1 MQRILVV
8 YFSQTGQLREIVSS
22 ITAPLTAREDF
33 EIVTAQI
40 KPRRAYPFPWPFWQF
55 FSTFP
60 ETVAELPDPIEP
72 LEVGS
77 NSDFDLVI
85 LAYQVWFLSPS
96 MPMMAFLQS
105 EQAKQLL
112 NNRRVITVIGC
123 RNMWLQAQE
132 RMKLHL
138 QRIGARLVDN
148 VVFTDSTHMAATF
161 ISTPLWMLTG
171 RRGPFLGGRIP
182 AAGIA
187 STEIAAASRF
197 GRALAE
203 QLPHRSH
210 QDDASFFVGLG
221 AVKITEHLI
230 ASEAVGRRSFR
241 AWGALLRACGRPN
254 SPLRRIVLGIYIVF
268 LICLILTV
276 VPLSALI
283 RRALRPIT
291 KARIAAQRQ
300 YFAAPSGEADHLRH
314 SMASGS

>member
-22 ITAPLTAREDF
+22 IVAPLTGREDF

-40 KPRRAYPFPWPFWQF
+40 KSLHAHPFPWPFWRF
-55 FSTFP
+55 FNTFP

-72 LEVGS
+72 LDVGS
-77 NSDFDLVI
+77 NTDFDLVI

-105 EQAKQLL
+105 EPAKKLL
-112 NNRRVITVIGC
+112 RNRRVITVIGC

-138 QRIGARLVDN
+138 QRLGARLVDN

-182 AAGIA
+182 AAGVPA
-187 STEIAAASRF
+187 QEIAAASRF
-197 GRALAE
+197 GRAIAQ
-203 QLPHRSH
+203 QLPHRH
-210 QDDASFFVGLG
+210 EQDESPFFTGLG
-221 AVKITEHLI
+221 AVRITEHLI

-241 AWGALLRACGRPN
+241 AWGALLRACGGPK
-254 SPLRRIVLGIYIVF
+254 SVLRRVVLGIYIVF

-283 RRALRPIT
+283 RRVLRPLS

-300 YFAAPSGEADHLRH
+300 YFAAPSGEADDLRH
-314 SMASGS
+314 GMVSGS